1 MRRKKRLCGL
11 CPSSA
16 WLMNKKLPVMAISD
30 ASPTAW
36 LVNQGLWPHRYCWP
50 TPKKC
55 KEYSRLPLVSSA
67 YWMNSGSR
75 RLYHCA
81 ML

>member
-1 MRRKKRLCGL
+1 M
-11 CPSSA
+11 
-16 WLMNKKLPVMAISD
+16 SD

-67 YWMNSGSR
+67 Y
-75 RLYHCA
+75 
-81 ML
+81 